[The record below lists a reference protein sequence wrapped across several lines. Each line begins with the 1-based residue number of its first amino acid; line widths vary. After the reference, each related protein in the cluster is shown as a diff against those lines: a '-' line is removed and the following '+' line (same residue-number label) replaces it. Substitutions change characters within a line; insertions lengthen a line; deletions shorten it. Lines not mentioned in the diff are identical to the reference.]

1 MKKYIL
7 LAFVALIAVSFTPL
21 GEYVSTK
28 VSSHLNMDIHKD
40 LEVIPVVALSEYE
53 KRQAPMAAYHS
64 ADKDAKLIIRL
75 IQEIEDTTTHKRFKS
90 KEAKKAVKKDL
101 ALEKMFKK
109 GSLVNQFDDITFYQD
124 TIVEVNGR
132 QSIVF
137 EYTGTLSGVDQNTEK
152 ITTTTYSYYEIIYVK
167 NKTYILNFYCPE
179 DRREEWQAR
188 AKRMLNSVKI
198 RS

>member
-1 MKKYIL
+1 
-7 LAFVALIAVSFTPL
+7 
-21 GEYVSTK
+21 
-28 VSSHLNMDIHKD
+28 
-40 LEVIPVVALSEYE
+40 
-53 KRQAPMAAYHS
+53 MAAYHS